1 VDLSRRIRHL
11 RYGKGWGTDE
21 LAAHANISRTALIQ
35 IENGRTRNPQAGTLR
50 KLSRALGV
58 PLERL
63 LETEPDAV
71 DDAAVPRGSG
81 LPTTT
86 ASTVVPG
93 RFPSSERAED
103 LMEKLRVI
111 LRSTLAEGVARIVED
126 SFRLLQNRPPPISIE
141 RSRYAS
147 SIAPEASSST
157 RGRETPSS

>member
-71 DDAAVPRGSG
+71 DDAAVPRASG

-93 RFPSSERAED
+93 RFPSSERALSICVIDRARSQPVNPRTRNPVE
-103 LMEKLRVI
+103 LGSGALPEK
-111 LRSTLAEGVARIVED
+111 TLYDAKQRA
-126 SFRLLQNRPPPISIE
+126 
-141 RSRYAS
+141 
-147 SIAPEASSST
+147 T
-157 RGRETPSS
+157 